1 VKGENTNLKMQN
13 RDKYEKDLIELGIES
28 QEDRNEM
35 IQSLWNLVLIVVNS
49 LNDEKE

>member
-1 VKGENTNLKMQN
+1 MLN
-13 RDKYEKDLIELGIES
+13 REKYEKELTDLGIES